1 MDSSPIRSII
11 IYVYKQDENHEKLKI
26 YKTKKRITLMS
37 QAITIIFSINNKVE
51 CGVYYSHS
59 APAYYAFENISNIT
73 RGLKSI
79 YKTFNAY
86 KSEPVDYFKQS
97 LQFITNRPIAVNAE
111 EVETLVPRSVG
122 VVLVDLELDKKGTPK
137 FDKATLDIASLILED
152 TKEEYIKKYGV
163 DDFNSIPVYEEPIDF
178 TNFPLNKA
186 EELIDE
192 LPDRW
197 YDKKNNFVFYQM
209 N

>member
-1 MDSSPIRSII
+1 
-11 IYVYKQDENHEKLKI
+11 
-26 YKTKKRITLMS
+26 MS

-51 CGVYYSHS
+51 CGVYYPHS
-59 APAYYAFENISNIT
+59 APAYYAFENVADIT
-73 RGLKSI
+73 NGLKEI
-79 YKTFNAY
+79 YKNDKSY
-86 KSEPVDYFKQS
+86 KSNSINYFKQA
-97 LQFITNRPIAVNAE
+97 LEKVVDRVIAVNLDE
-111 EVETLVPRSVG
+111 IEILVPRSVG
-122 VVLVDLELDKKGTPK
+122 VVLVYLKLDKKGTPK
-137 FDKATLDIASLILED
+137 FDKATFNISSIIMDK
-152 TKEEYIKKYGV
+152 TKEEYIEKYGEE
-163 DDFNSIPVYEEPIDF
+163 DFNSIPVYEEPIDF

>member
-1 MDSSPIRSII
+1 
-11 IYVYKQDENHEKLKI
+11 
-26 YKTKKRITLMS
+26 MS

-51 CGVYYSHS
+51 CGVYYQYS
-59 APAYYAFENISNIT
+59 APAYYAFENVANIT
-73 RGLKSI
+73 NRLKEI
-79 YKTFNAY
+79 YKNDKSY
-86 KSEPVDYFKQS
+86 KSNPINYFKQA
-97 LQFITNRPIAVNAE
+97 LEKVVDRVIAVNLYE
-111 EVETLVPRSVG
+111 IEILVPRSVG
-122 VVLVDLELDKKGTPK
+122 VVLVDLKLDKQGVPK
-137 FDKATLDIASLILED
+137 FNKATFDIASLILED
-152 TKEEYIKKYGV
+152 TKEEYIEKYGEAE
-163 DDFNSIPVYEEPIDF
+163 FNKLPIYEEPIDF